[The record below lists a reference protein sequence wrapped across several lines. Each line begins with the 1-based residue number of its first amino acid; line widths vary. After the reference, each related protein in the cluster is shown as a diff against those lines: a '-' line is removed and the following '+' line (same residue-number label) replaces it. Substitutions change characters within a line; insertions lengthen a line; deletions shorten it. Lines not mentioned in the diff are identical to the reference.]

1 MDVEGNNL
9 NGIKFLDKRAMIID
23 FIAGANGG
31 IACVFAGQP
40 FDTVKVK
47 MQVFPSLYKSALH
60 CFRRTWKEERFRG
73 LYAGTGPA
81 LVTQI
86 AENSILFLCYGRCQS
101 VIQTLFHVSHVD
113 KLSVFQNA
121 CAGSIAAFITS
132 FALCP
137 TELIKCQ
144 LQAQYQNQQ
153 LQENFG
159 KKPLGALRL
168 TANIITNEGLQGL
181 YRGFVS
187 TCTREVGGYFFF
199 FGGYQ
204 LSKRFL
210 TPAGKTAD
218 DLGPIEVAISGG
230 IAGACFWSSV
240 FPTDVVKSRI
250 QYC

>member
-1 MDVEGNNL
+1 M
-9 NGIKFLDKRAMIID
+9 
-23 FIAGANGG
+23 
-31 IACVFAGQP
+31 
-40 FDTVKVK
+40 
-47 MQVFPSLYKSALH
+47 
-60 CFRRTWKEERFRG
+60 
-73 LYAGTGPA
+73 
-81 LVTQI
+81 
-86 AENSILFLCYGRCQS
+86 
-101 VIQTLFHVSHVD
+101 HV
-113 KLSVFQNA
+113 L
-121 CAGSIAAFITS
+121 
-132 FALCP
+132 
-137 TELIKCQ
+137 
-144 LQAQYQNQQ
+144 AQYQNQQ

-250 QYC
+250 QTRSSDLNYPKGFVSLTYAIFRKEAKIFCGKLKRTHIRIVSWDIPGGKRILIINIKAEQSAFKRAIQYKNDV